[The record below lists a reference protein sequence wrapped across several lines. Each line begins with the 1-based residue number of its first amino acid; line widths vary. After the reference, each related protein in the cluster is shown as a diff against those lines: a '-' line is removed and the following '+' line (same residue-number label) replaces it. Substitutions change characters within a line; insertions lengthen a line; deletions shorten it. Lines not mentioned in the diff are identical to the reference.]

1 MSRDREI
8 GFVAPEDWDEYRL
21 CKRQLSWYRISPFRH
36 QVLVVSSFGLE
47 DYQLH
52 PETIIR
58 NSTFRPRLFP
68 GREEQLELINR
79 ESYQKSRPDE
89 WEDIRGEDQ
98 EQQKRWL
105 KIMGLGHKSYEEL
118 FISHCANHANFI
130 EPAYYSLEEDR
141 QVPYSIGRTPYICS
155 ACLEF
160 YNIVGTEAKKNTSY
174 PAPGRSCLPGWLPIT
189 IMKCGIPESLGV
201 PGSSF

>member
-47 DYQLH
+47 DYQLQ

-68 GREEQLELINR
+68 GREEQLGLINR

-89 WEDIRGEDQ
+89 WEDIAGEDQ

-105 KIMGLGHKSYEEL
+105 KIMGLGHKRYEEL

-130 EPAYYSLEEDR
+130 EPAYYSLEEDQR
-141 QVPYSIGRTPYICS
+141 VPYSIGRTPYICS

-160 YNIVGTEAKKNTSY
+160 YNIVGTKAKKKY
-174 PAPGRSCLPGWLPIT
+174 VVPCPGAVLFAGMGPNHYYEVWHP
-189 IMKCGIPESLGV
+189 
-201 PGSSF
+201 